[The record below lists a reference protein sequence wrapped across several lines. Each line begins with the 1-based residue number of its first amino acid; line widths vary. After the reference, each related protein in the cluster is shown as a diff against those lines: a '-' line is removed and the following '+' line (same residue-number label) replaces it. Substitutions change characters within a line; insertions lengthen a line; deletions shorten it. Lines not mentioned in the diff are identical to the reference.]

1 MLLLTRYMHGYTQRE
16 AERLHDQS
24 SILEQLLH
32 SDIAYPPGSTVL
44 EAGCGV
50 GAQTVALAK
59 RSPQA
64 GFTSIDISPDSLD
77 RARALTESE
86 GVTNVR
92 FQQAD
97 IMGLPFEDQSFDH
110 VFVCFVLEHLGDPP
124 AALAEMKRVLKRGGS
139 MTVIEGDHGSCF
151 WNPETAASRRAWQ
164 AMIRVQQEMGHDP
177 LIGRRLYPLLSSAGF
192 DIDEVIPLS
201 AYADCSR
208 PELLDGGINKILAP
222 MMETAREEA
231 LQMGLIDRAT
241 WEQGIAD
248 MHRAAMP
255 PDGSVFYTW
264 FRGVGIRRQ

>member
-1 MLLLTRYMHGYTQRE
+1 MHGYSQRE

-32 SDIAYPPGSTVL
+32 SEVSYPAGSTVL

-64 GFTSIDISPDSLD
+64 DFTSIDISPDSLE
-77 RARALTESE
+77 RARAPFDDE
-86 GVTNVR
+86 G
-92 FQQAD
+92 
-97 IMGLPFEDQSFDH
+97 FDH
-110 VFVCFVLEHLGDPP
+110 VFVCFVLEHVGDPP
-124 AALAEMKRVLKRGGS
+124 AALGELRRVLKPGGS
-139 MTVIEGDHGSCF
+139 ITVIEGDHGSCF
-151 WNPETAASRRAWQ
+151 WHPETEASRRAWQ

-177 LIGRRLYPLLSSAGF
+177 LIGRRLHPLLTQASF
-192 DIDEVIPLS
+192 DIDGIVPLW
-201 AYADCSR
+201 AYADCST

-231 LQMGLIDRAT
+231 LRMGLIDRAT

-255 PDGSVFYTW
+255 PEGSVFYTW
-264 FRGVGIRRQ
+264 FRATAVK

>member
-1 MLLLTRYMHGYTQRE
+1 MTRYMHGYTQRE

-32 SDIAYPPGSTVL
+32 SEVSYPAGSTVL

-50 GAQTVALAK
+50 GAQTAALAK
-59 RSPQA
+59 RSPQTE
-64 GFTSIDISPDSLD
+64 FISIDISQDSLD
-77 RARALTESE
+77 RARTLTESE

-97 IMGLPFEDQSFDH
+97 VMGMPFEDESFDH

-124 AALAEMKRVLKRGGS
+124 AALDEMKRVLKRGG
-139 MTVIEGDHGSCF
+139 TITAIEGDHGSCF
-151 WNPETAASRRAWQ
+151 WHPETAESRRAWQ

-177 LIGRRLYPLLSSAGF
+177 LIGRRLYPLLTGAGF
-192 DIDEVIPLS
+192 EIDDIIPLW
-201 AYADCSR
+201 AYADASR

-231 LQMGLIDRAT
+231 LRMGLIDEPA
-241 WEQGIAD
+241 WEKGIAD

-255 PDGSVFYTW
+255 PNGSVFYTW
-264 FRGVGIRRQ
+264 FRGTAVK